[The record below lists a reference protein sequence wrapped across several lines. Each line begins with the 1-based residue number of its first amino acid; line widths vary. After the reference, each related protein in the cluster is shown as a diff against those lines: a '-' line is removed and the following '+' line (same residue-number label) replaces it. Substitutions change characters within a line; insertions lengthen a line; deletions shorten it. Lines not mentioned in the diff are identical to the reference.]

1 MSLFFDAAWFDARL
15 SARGLDRAGLAA
27 LTGLA
32 DQELASI
39 FANDRAPTALELSAL
54 SEAICADL
62 VEVALHAG
70 VASRAREGDTLARI
84 ESIEARLDA
93 MDAWLEEFEQ
103 QARMRA

>member
-1 MSLFFDAAWFDARL
+1 MPLFFDAAWFDARL
-15 SARGLDRAGLAA
+15 RARGLDRTGLAA

-32 DQELASI
+32 DRELRSI
-39 FANDRAPTALELSAL
+39 FANDRAPTTLELSAL
-54 SEAICADL
+54 AEALGADI

-70 VASRAREGDTLARI
+70 VALRAGEGDTLTRI

-93 MDAWLEEFEQ
+93 MDVWLEEFEQ